1 MNAER
6 YLKTK
11 IRYILSY
18 ILWYFTAI
26 DNEASI
32 MNIEILL
39 GVFILV
45 AIDNLNGRFLLV
57 NVGDSDVEEDHRMGD
72 PAVDEAYDDPRLGE
86 IARGK
91 NFKIKEALIM

>member
-1 MNAER
+1 
-6 YLKTK
+6 
-11 IRYILSY
+11 
-18 ILWYFTAI
+18 
-26 DNEASI
+26 

-39 GVFILV
+39 GLFILV

-72 PAVDEAYDDPRLGE
+72 PAVDDDYGAPRFGE

-91 NFKIKEALIM
+91 HFKIKEALII